1 MRRGESLLNKE
12 KISDIQG
19 IKMMMLFIFG
29 SALVI
34 GTGGEAERD
43 TWISIA
49 AAILLSFPLYLVYA
63 RMLSQFPG
71 KDLFE
76 ILELNFGKFFGKL
89 ISLLFIWFSFHLGA
103 IVLRNFGEF
112 IINVALPETP
122 ITVPIIMF
130 GLLCIWG
137 AKAGIE
143 TMAKCS
149 EYFIIIVLFL
159 IVLFGLL
166 SIPIMDIDNILPIMG
181 NGLGKALAGVLS
193 SFTFPFGETVVFLM
207 VFSALQNK
215 KSPNKVYITAL
226 LIGGMVVLYVAVR
239 NIMVLGPETIKAVY
253 FPSYSAIS
261 RVNIGNFLQRMELAV
276 SIVFILSGFI
286 KIVVCLLAAT
296 KGLGRVMGFDDYR
309 ILVTPIGLLM
319 INLSYTIYK
328 NIHEMFDWAFKVWP
342 YYALPFQVIIPLLI
356 WIFIE
361 LKQRSKNKKKETELT
376 PNDAST

>member
-1 MRRGESLLNKE
+1 LNKE
-12 KISDIQG
+12 KISDNQA

-29 SALVI
+29 STLVI

-49 AAILLSFPLYLVYA
+49 AAMLLAIPIYLIYA

-71 KDLFE
+71 KDVFE

-89 ISLLFIWFSFHLGA
+89 ISLLLIWFSFHLGA

-122 ITVPIIMF
+122 MIVPIIMF
-130 GLLCIWG
+130 GLLCIWA

-143 TMAKCS
+143 TLAKCS
-149 EYFIIIVLFL
+149 EYFIIIVMFL

-166 SIPIMDIDNILPIMG
+166 SIPNMDSHNLQPIMG
-181 NGLGKALAGVLS
+181 NGIGKALSGVLS
-193 SFTFPFGETVVFLM
+193 AFTFPFGETVVFLM

-215 KSPNKVYITAL
+215 KSPQKVYITAL
-226 LIGGMVVLYVAVR
+226 LLGGMVVLYVAVR
-239 NIMVLGPETIKAVY
+239 NIMVLGPATIKAVY

-276 SIVFILSGFI
+276 TIVFILSGFT
-286 KIVVCLLAAT
+286 KITVCLLAAA
-296 KGLGRVMGFDDYR
+296 KGLGRVFGLDDYR

-319 INLSYTIYK
+319 VNLSYIVYK
-328 NIHEMFDWAFKVWP
+328 DIGEMFDWAFKVWP
-342 YYALPFQVIIPLLI
+342 YYALPFQVILPLLI

-361 LKQRSKNKKKETELT
+361 LKQRSKNKTKETAV
-376 PNDAST
+376 DDSSSS